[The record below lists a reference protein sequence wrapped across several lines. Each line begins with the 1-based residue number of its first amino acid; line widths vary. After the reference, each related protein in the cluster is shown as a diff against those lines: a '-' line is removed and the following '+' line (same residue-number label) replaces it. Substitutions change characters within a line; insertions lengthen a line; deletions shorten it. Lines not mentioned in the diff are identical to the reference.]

1 VGQKRI
7 AIQRKFE
14 ALTQKQIEPSI
25 DKVYNAYLPASTRST
40 IMHSKTN
47 LLLVGLALKRKA
59 LGVHDVPVEYVV
71 LGIGQS
77 VDGLLDKRN
86 GLEVTGRVQKHTCVV
101 MWWTEYQLRRMHKLK
116 VLDIE
121 PYTKN

>member
-40 IMHSKTN
+40 TMHSKTN

-59 LGVHDVPVEYVV
+59 LGVHDVPVEHVV
-71 LGIGQS
+71 LGIGQG
-77 VDGLLDKRN
+77 VYGLLDERN
-86 GLEVTGRVQKHTCVV
+86 GLEVTGRVQQHTCVV
-101 MWWTEYQLRRMHKLK
+101 MW
-116 VLDIE
+116 
-121 PYTKN
+121 

>member
-1 VGQKRI
+1 
-7 AIQRKFE
+7 
-14 ALTQKQIEPSI
+14 
-25 DKVYNAYLPASTRST
+25 
-40 IMHSKTN
+40 MHSKTN